1 MSGAGRE
8 PVVFVHGLYQG
19 LGHLTDVPFASPRPM
34 HVIDLPGYG
43 SLVGTETPRTL
54 RAYADHVASELT
66 RLDATPAIV
75 VGHSIGGAV
84 AMLLA
89 EHHPEHVA
97 ALVNVEGNF
106 TLADAF
112 WSSKLAEMTSEE
124 AEATLEGFRQD
135 PDTWLA
141 RQRIGATPQRVD
153 WTRRMFAAQPA
164 GSIQALARAVMVAT
178 TAHDYLPTLY
188 GVVDSGL
195 PVHLIAG
202 ERSRAGWAVPEDFVR
217 RSASL
222 TIQPRVG
229 HMMPLEDPAGFL
241 ALVALR
247 AG

>member
-1 MSGAGRE
+1 MNGANHE

-19 LGHLTDVPFASPRPM
+19 LGHLTDVKFASPRRM

-54 RAYADHVASELT
+54 RAYADHVASELD
-66 RLDATPAIV
+66 RLDSTPAIV
-75 VGHSIGGAV
+75 VGHSVGGAV

-89 EHHPEHVA
+89 AHHPEHVA
-97 ALVNVEGNF
+97 AVVNVEGNF

-112 WSSKLAEMTSEE
+112 WSSKVAEMTSEE
-124 AEATLEGFRQD
+124 AEAMLEGFRQD
-135 PDTWLA
+135 PDAWLA
-141 RQRIGATPQRVD
+141 RQRIGVTSQRQERA
-153 WTRRMFAAQPA
+153 RRMFTAQPA
-164 GSIQALARAVMVAT
+164 GSIQALGRAVVEAT
-178 TAHDYLPTLY
+178 TAYDYLPTMY
-188 GVVDSGL
+188 GVIDSGV

-229 HMMPLEDPAGFL
+229 HMMPLEDPVGFL
-241 ALVALR
+241 GLVATR
-247 AG
+247 AA